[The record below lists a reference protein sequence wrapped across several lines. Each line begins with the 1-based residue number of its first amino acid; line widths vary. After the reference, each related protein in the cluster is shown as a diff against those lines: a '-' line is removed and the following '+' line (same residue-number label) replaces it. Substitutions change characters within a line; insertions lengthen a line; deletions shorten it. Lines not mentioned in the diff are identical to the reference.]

1 MNKIKEG
8 KENASKVTVNE
19 VKRQAIIKKKEED
32 VPVPI
37 KLGALAQSV
46 RDANTVKSLKD
57 AVLSILEV
65 LAK

>member
-8 KENASKVTVNE
+8 KDKKVTINE

-32 VPVPI
+32 IPVPV

-46 RDANTVKSLKD
+46 RDATTVKGLKD